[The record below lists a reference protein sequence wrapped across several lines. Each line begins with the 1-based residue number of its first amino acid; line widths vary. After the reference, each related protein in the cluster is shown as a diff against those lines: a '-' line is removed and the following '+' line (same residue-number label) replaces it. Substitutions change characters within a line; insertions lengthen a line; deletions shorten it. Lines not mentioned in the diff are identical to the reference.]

1 VRRTPAARALIS
13 VAIVLAC
20 VGTVAVIEQA
30 TTPAPSD
37 RHIHL
42 EAFRYG
48 LSPSVLRANRGDRL
62 RLTFS
67 SRDTAHSFMLQ
78 DYRVDVKI
86 MPEGGDSI
94 EIFDPLRSTEPP
106 VTAHELELEA
116 GRPGWLGRLITVS
129 RHRCHVYCGPMH
141 GFEQGDLIV
150 RPNWVFV
157 LGLGGLLALPLVGL
171 YRARCGA
178 PAPVAPRPP
187 VDLLRRFPILDRLL
201 KWRALQFYLTL
212 PVLAM
217 LLLAILAGLFG
228 TKVGGR
234 NLAVMATWV
243 IWMTVMAVG
252 LVLVN
257 SRTWCAVCPLPVLG
271 EYLQRLSITNVRPR
285 KEGSAGNRFFTLG
298 RRWPPRLQGDL
309 VRQLSFLTIGTF
321 AASFAGMPR
330 WTAAVLLLFVVG
342 SAVLSIVF
350 EKRAFCR
357 FLCPVTS
364 FLNVYSSVGKVG
376 VRVRDRARCAQCPD
390 KPCYHGN
397 ADGWACPFGVYVGG
411 LTENAP
417 CGVCTECFKS
427 CPYDNVTLVY
437 RQGPSPE
444 GPRTRWQA
452 WQVLTM
458 LTLAMAYS
466 LVILSPWPALRD
478 VVNVVDRWSG
488 PAFLGYVAVLWA
500 TTLVVVPGLYA
511 WANRAGLAWSGSDL
525 PRKTAYRRFAAAFIP
540 LGLGLW
546 VAFFVTMFMA
556 NYTFVLMTLSDP
568 FGWGWDL
575 LGTAGK
581 PWVLLWPGAVPWMQV
596 ALVLSGLAFGY
607 RRGYALWRE
616 QTGTVATAV
625 RGFLPAAALMF
636 LFAGGMIVYFTLF

>member
-1 VRRTPAARALIS
+1 MDRRTLVSALI
-13 VAIVLAC
+13 VVAC
-20 VGTVAVIEQA
+20 VGTVGVIEYA
-30 TTPAPSD
+30 TTPAPTARS
-37 RHIHL
+37 IHL

-48 LSPSVLRANRGDRL
+48 VAPSILRVNRGDRL

-67 SRDTAHSFMLQ
+67 SRDTAHSFFLQ
-78 DYRVDVKI
+78 DYRIDAKI
-86 MPEGGDSI
+86 MPQGGDFV
-94 EIFDPLRSTEPP
+94 EVFDPLRATDPP
-106 VTAHELELEA
+106 VMMQAVELTA
-116 GRPGWLGRLITVS
+116 GRPGWLGRLNTVS

-157 LGLGGLLALPLVGL
+157 AGLGGLLAIPLVGF
-171 YRARCGA
+171 YRVRSGA
-178 PAPVAPRPP
+178 PAPAAPGRPL
-187 VDLLRRFPILDRLL
+187 DLLRRFPILDRLV

-243 IWMTVMAVG
+243 VWMTVMAIG

-257 SRTWCAVCPLPVLG
+257 SRTWCTICPLPTLG
-271 EYLQRLSITNVRPR
+271 EYVQRLTITGVRPR
-285 KEGSAGNRFFTLG
+285 PGRSAGNRFFTLG
-298 RRWPPRLQGDL
+298 WRWPRWLQGDL
-309 VRQLSFLTIGTF
+309 VRQLSFLTIGTL

-330 WTAAVLLLFVVG
+330 WTALLLLVFVVG
-342 SAVLSIVF
+342 AVILSVVY
-350 EKRAFCR
+350 EKRAFCQY
-357 FLCPVTS
+357 LCPVTS

-376 VRVRDRARCAQCPD
+376 VRVRDRTECARCAD

-397 ADGWACPFGVYVGG
+397 ANGWACPFNVYVGG

-437 RQGPSPE
+437 RPGPSPE
-444 GPRTRWQA
+444 GPRTQWQA
-452 WQVLTM
+452 WQVIAM
-458 LTLAMAYS
+458 FTLAMAYS
-466 LVILSPWPALRD
+466 LIILSPWPALRD
-478 VVNVVDRWSG
+478 VVNVVDRWNG
-488 PAFLGYVAVLWA
+488 RAFLGYVVVLWA
-500 TTLVVVPGLYA
+500 ATLGIVPGLYA
-511 WANRAGLAWSGSDL
+511 LANRAGLAWSGAGL
-525 PRKTAYRRFAAAFIP
+525 ERRFAYRRFAAAFIP

-546 VAFFVTMFMA
+546 VAFFATMFMV
-556 NYTFVLMTLSDP
+556 NYTFVLMTMSDP

-581 PWVLLWPGAVPWMQV
+581 PWVQLWPGAVPWLQTGLILM
-596 ALVLSGLAFGY
+596 GLAFSY
-607 RRGYALWRE
+607 RRGYRLWRAE
-616 QTGTVATAV
+616 TGSDRVAL
-625 RGFLPAAALMF
+625 RGFLPAAALLF
-636 LFAGGMIVYFTLF
+636 LFATAMLVYFTQF